1 MRNLIKKN
9 MEYIMFTIVFID
21 IFFLIMYNFFHI
33 PMILKKAIIYF
44 DYCVCILI
52 LVEFIFRMKE
62 SENKLK
68 FFKKHWYEI
77 VAAVPVNLFLIR
89 FLRLLGSLKIFNDTK
104 MGRLAKK
111 NKKFARLEE
120 YIEHTRILLIAII
133 IIVFVASISLYIVDP
148 GINTVLDG
156 FWFVIATMTSVGY
169 GDITPVT
176 DKGKIIGIIVVI
188 CGFILLSIL
197 VGTISSIYLK
207 KFSRPDEIIDSVKAQ
222 NKEINE
228 LKESI
233 NELKDDVNEL
243 KDIIK
248 DLK

>member
-1 MRNLIKKN
+1 
-9 MEYIMFTIVFID
+9 
-21 IFFLIMYNFFHI
+21 
-33 PMILKKAIIYF
+33 
-44 DYCVCILI
+44 
-52 LVEFIFRMKE
+52 
-62 SENKLK
+62 
-68 FFKKHWYEI
+68 
-77 VAAVPVNLFLIR
+77 
-89 FLRLLGSLKIFNDTK
+89 
-104 MGRLAKK
+104 
-111 NKKFARLEE
+111 
-120 YIEHTRILLIAII
+120 
-133 IIVFVASISLYIVDP
+133 
-148 GINTVLDG
+148 
-156 FWFVIATMTSVGY
+156 MTSVGY

-207 KFSRPDEIIDSVKAQ
+207 KFSRSDEIINSVKAQ